1 MTDIFYNNL
10 RFSMVTYVSPRRF
23 PVTKVGVVS
32 VMSCFVSHKF
42 IFILTICSVDQP
54 GGPGPGLRPG
64 GQEGVGGDGGVV
76 GDLPGLA
83 VPRVLEVL
91 EVVILLPAV
100 TVAVVI
106 VLHVLR
112 LKLVEDPRISED

>member
-1 MTDIFYNNL
+1 
-10 RFSMVTYVSPRRF
+10 MVTNVSPRRF

-64 GQEGVGGDGGVV
+64 GQEGVGGGGGGVV

-112 LKLVEDPRISED
+112 LKLVEDPSIQNTQED